1 MKLETT
7 VEKLIR
13 QITGIEVIDKK
24 TNVFDKLYLMRARDL
39 AYMCVQIDQKFHIN
53 WDVFLSN
60 LQEYTIEEIVKLLY
74 MSLVD

>member
-24 TNVFDKLYLMRARDL
+24 TNVFDKPYLM
-39 AYMCVQIDQKFHIN
+39 
-53 WDVFLSN
+53 
-60 LQEYTIEEIVKLLY
+60 
-74 MSLVD
+74 